1 VSAFVSNLTN
11 KQYYT
16 FVAGLYSADL
26 GFETAELGQ
35 PRFYGVRLR
44 YSW

>member
-1 VSAFVSNLTN
+1 MSGFVSNLFN
-11 KQYYT
+11 KDYYT
-16 FVAGLYSADL
+16 FAAGLYSPSL

-35 PRFYGVRLR
+35 PRFYGLRLR